1 MVEAGRKGVRKER
14 QYGARSSRGLE
25 KRENSEFCLVLILIV
40 RHEDKVLLQVV
51 KLHDNTRVYRH

>member
-40 RHEDKVLLQVV
+40 QSGMKIKFFS
-51 KLHDNTRVYRH
+51 KL